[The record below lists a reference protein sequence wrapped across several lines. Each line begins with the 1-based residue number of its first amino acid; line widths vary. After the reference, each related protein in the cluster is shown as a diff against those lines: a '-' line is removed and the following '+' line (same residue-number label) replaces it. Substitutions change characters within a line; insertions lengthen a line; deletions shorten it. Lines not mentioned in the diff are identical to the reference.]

1 MSNRNF
7 YSVEKPREQQYVDII
22 FFLKG
27 IRINRII
34 MHSKWYLTAQKSCS
48 LAICYSIQNKQMIIQ
63 MNSRLR
69 VV

>member
-27 IRINRII
+27 IRINRMII
-34 MHSKWYLTAQKSCS
+34 MHSKWYLTAHCTLV
-48 LAICYSIQNKQMIIQ
+48 LAGIKNKNDYSNEQ
-63 MNSRLR
+63 
-69 VV
+69 